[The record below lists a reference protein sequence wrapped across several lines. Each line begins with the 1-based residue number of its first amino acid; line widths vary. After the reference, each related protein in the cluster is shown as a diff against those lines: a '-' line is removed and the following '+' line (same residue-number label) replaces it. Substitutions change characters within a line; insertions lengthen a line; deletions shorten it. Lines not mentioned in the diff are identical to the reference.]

1 MLAAGSLKEKVM
13 KVDSVYTVMACAV
26 PMVRWVMRI
35 LMTERSMALLLD
47 KKTGQGATN
56 GADDGEIKRLAKI
69 LAHIRE
75 GLLAHGAV
83 NGDRNQGKAPRI

>member
-1 MLAAGSLKEKVM
+1 MLETCLPPGSLKEKVM

-47 KKTGQGATN
+47 KKTG
-56 GADDGEIKRLAKI
+56 
-69 LAHIRE
+69 RE
-75 GLLAHGAV
+75 RQTAQMMV
-83 NGDRNQGKAPRI
+83 R